1 MLRRFLQTVAF
12 HPAIAL
18 ALILL
23 GPMDGCPL
31 R

>member
-1 MLRRFLQTVAF
+1 MLRRLFQVVTF

-18 ALILL
+18 VIILL

-31 R
+31 G